1 MESSSDAAPR
11 PGRPEEP
18 TESGLGVGT
27 SEAVSADSS
36 DAAAAPGPAEADDS
50 GVGQSSDRGSSS
62 LVWTALGWRQR
73 PQAAVLGSRG
83 KEPAGL
89 FVANNW
95 FMIYCDPGPMP
106 GP

>member
-1 MESSSDAAPR
+1 MGPPVRQPPEPMEENEVESSSDAAPR

-18 TESGLGVGT
+18 SESGLGVGT

-62 LVWTALGWRQR
+62 LVWTALGWWPR
-73 PQAAVLGSRG
+73 PQAAVLGSQG
-83 KEPAGL
+83 
-89 FVANNW
+89 VAASRLA
-95 FMIYCDPGPMP
+95 CS
-106 GP
+106 